1 MHGQSTI
8 PAMTELA
15 AALGVAIHD
24 PAPPREIRFFH
35 AGCWLHGFDWGGT
48 GSPVL
53 LLLGG
58 TYGSGDIVMRW
69 IAGVLFVIAISTDW
83 VDGYLARKYDIVSD
97 FGKLWDPIADKLLT
111 GAGFVGL
118 AILGEWPWWVVIVIL
133 LREWGITVHRFIVA
147 KQHIVAAAW
156 MGKLKTALQGVTL
169 GWWLLPLHEF
179 IGMDWWTGIG
189 DVLMYATL
197 LLTVLSGIDY
207 VAAQLRGARSE
218 GRS

>member
-1 MHGQSTI
+1 MAIPRQLPNAITI
-8 PAMTELA
+8 ARIPLA
-15 AALGVAIHD
+15 AV
-24 PAPPREIRFFH
+24 FF
-35 AGCWLHGFDWGGT
+35 
-48 GSPVL
+48 VL

>member
-1 MHGQSTI
+1 MAIPRQLPNAITI
-8 PAMTELA
+8 ARIPLA
-15 AALGVAIHD
+15 AV
-24 PAPPREIRFFH
+24 FF
-35 AGCWLHGFDWGGT
+35 
-48 GSPVL
+48 VL

-69 IAGVLFVIAISTDW
+69 IAGGLFVIAISTDW

-207 VAAQLRGARSE
+207 VAAQLRGARSA